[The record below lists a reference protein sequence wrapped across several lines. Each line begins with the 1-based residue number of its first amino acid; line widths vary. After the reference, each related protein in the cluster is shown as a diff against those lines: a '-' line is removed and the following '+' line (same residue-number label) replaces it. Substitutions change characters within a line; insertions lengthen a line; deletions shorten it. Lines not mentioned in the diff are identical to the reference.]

1 MKKQTSS
8 LFAVAILAITLG
20 FSSCTETKTA
30 ETETVAEMATE
41 TAPPDMDAVKA
52 KIQERENTFAIAQA
66 AGDVES
72 LIALFT
78 DDAISMGNDQET
90 LVGKEAIRADMEA
103 SAAKRVAGNTVSF
116 EVSEVLGS
124 EDLVTEIGFSIDKNA
139 TGEVISKGK
148 YMAIWKKV
156 NGEYL
161 VYRDIYNYDAAKK

>member
-1 MKKQTSS
+1 MKKINSY
-8 LFAVAILAITLG
+8 LFAIAVLATSLS
-20 FSSCTETKTA
+20 FSSCSETKTA
-30 ETETVAEMATE
+30 DTQVVAE
-41 TAPPDMDAVKA
+41 TAPDMDAVMA
-52 KIQERENTFAIAQA
+52 KIQERENTYAVAQT

-78 DDAISMGNDQET
+78 DDAISMGNDQEA

-116 EVSEVLGS
+116 EVSEVLGT
-124 EDLVTEIGFSIDKNA
+124 EDLVTEIGFSTDKNA
-139 TGEVISKGK
+139 KGEVISKGK

-161 VYRDIYNYDAAKK
+161 VYRDIYNYDAPKK

>member
-1 MKKQTSS
+1 MKKQTSP
-8 LFAVAILAITLG
+8 LFAVAILALTLS
-20 FSSCTETKTA
+20 FSSCTETKSD
-30 ETETVAEMATE
+30 ETETVAEMVAE
-41 TAPPDMDAVKA
+41 AAPDMDAIKS
-52 KIQERENTFAIAQA
+52 KIQERENTFAVAQS
-66 AGDVES
+66 AGDVEG

-78 DDAISMGNDQET
+78 DDAISMGNDQEA

-161 VYRDIYNYDAAKK
+161 VYRDIYNYDAPKK

>member
-1 MKKQTSS
+1 MKKINSY
-8 LFAVAILAITLG
+8 LFAIAVLATSLS
-20 FSSCTETKTA
+20 FSSCSETKTA
-30 ETETVAEMATE
+30 DTQVVAE
-41 TAPPDMDAVKA
+41 TAPDMDAVMA
-52 KIQERENTFAIAQA
+52 KIQERENTYAVAQT

-78 DDAISMGNDQET
+78 DDAISMGNDQEA

-139 TGEVISKGK
+139 KGEVISKGK

-156 NGEYL
+156 NGEY
-161 VYRDIYNYDAAKK
+161 

>member
-1 MKKQTSS
+1 MKKQNTSFFAIALLATS
-8 LFAVAILAITLG
+8 LS
-20 FSSCTETKTA
+20 FSSCSETKTA
-30 ETETVAEMATE
+30 ETQVVADVA
-41 TAPPDMDAVKA
+41 PDMDAVKA
-52 KIQERENTFAIAQA
+52 KIQEKENAFAVAQA

-78 DDAISMGNDQET
+78 DDAISMGNDQEA
-90 LVGKEAIRADMEA
+90 LVGKEAIRADMKA

-124 EDLVTEIGFSIDKNA
+124 EDLVTEIGFSTDKNVK
-139 TGEVISKGK
+139 GEVISKGK

-161 VYRDIYNYDAAKK
+161 VYRDIYNYDAPKK